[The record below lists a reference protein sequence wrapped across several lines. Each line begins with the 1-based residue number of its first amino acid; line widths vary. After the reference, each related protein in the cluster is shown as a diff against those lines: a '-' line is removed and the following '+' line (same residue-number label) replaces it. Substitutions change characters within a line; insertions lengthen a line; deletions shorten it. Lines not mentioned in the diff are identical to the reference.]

1 MNELLDT
8 ITDTPQIH
16 EAFRVWITTEEH
28 AGFPI
33 SLLQASIV
41 PLINVFFL
49 HYLFHMADYL

>member
-41 PLINVFFL
+41 LLKNVIASFIL
-49 HYLFHMADYL
+49 YG

>member
-8 ITDTPQIH
+8 ITDTPHMH

-33 SLLQASIV
+33 SFLQASSI
-41 PLINVFFL
+41 LIAI
-49 HYLFHMADYL
+49 YY